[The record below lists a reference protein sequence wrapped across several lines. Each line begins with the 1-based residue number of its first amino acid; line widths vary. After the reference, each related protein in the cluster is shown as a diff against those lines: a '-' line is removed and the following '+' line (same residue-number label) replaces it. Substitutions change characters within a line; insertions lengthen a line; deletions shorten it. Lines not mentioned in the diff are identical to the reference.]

1 MNKLDTLN
9 KLLSK
14 LKNYSIALIG
24 IEVSCTALIGLGA
37 SQVNEFFSAWTL
49 SIIICSVIQI
59 VISSFQYNYLKDFPT
74 TLVESIKS
82 DFTSQEMVKD
92 YSRISI
98 INDSIAKTLISLNSQ
113 TCQLQEQADGPEQV
127 SGEIVENILCEK
139 GIQQGISNLI
149 DSFLKNLHNITESS
163 QSKFTVGIYLDW
175 FLQIPS
181 DGSTDLID
189 YYTRGTF
196 LLKDDLYLKN
206 SISQNIFDKKDAI
219 GIELEIQNCI
229 RSCLNNTHSQF
240 YPELRENINLSAY
253 ANMIPVVCDEEQA
266 SGVLFIIANKLGKI
280 PNDFDEVTK
289 IYNRIIANWVHKY
302 NDCIQTKK
310 NSNALKVL

>member
-1 MNKLDTLN
+1 MNKLDTLS

-14 LKNYSIALIG
+14 LKNYSVALIG

-37 SQVNEFFSAWTL
+37 SQVNDFFSAWTL
-49 SIIICSVIQI
+49 LIIICSVILI

-82 DFTSQEMVKD
+82 DFSSQEMVKD

-98 INDSIAKTLISLNSQ
+98 INDSIAKTLITLNSQ
-113 TCQLQEQADGPEQV
+113 TCQLQEQADGPAQLSE
-127 SGEIVENILCEK
+127 GIIENILCEK
-139 GIQQGISNLI
+139 GIQKGISNLI

-163 QSKFTVGIYLDW
+163 QSKFTVGIYLDR

-181 DGSTDLID
+181 DDTTDLMD
-189 YYTRGTF
+189 YYTSGTF
-196 LLKDDLYLKN
+196 LLKDDLCLKN
-206 SISQNIFDKKDAI
+206 SISSNIFDKQGAS
-219 GIELEIQNCI
+219 GIDLEIQNCI
-229 RSCLNNTHSQF
+229 KSCFNNTHSQF
-240 YPELRENINLSAY
+240 YPELRENKNLSAY

-266 SGVLFIIANKLGKI
+266 SGVLFIIANKLDKI

-289 IYNRIIANWVHKY
+289 IYNRIIANWFHKY
-302 NDCIQTKK
+302 NDCIQTRKI
-310 NSNALKVL
+310 SNALKSL